1 MGDEKTFHGNKKTSQ
16 QSRLVILKI
25 FVLLEEDAKMDEK
38 PKKTMQMLDTVFKQ
52 EIQNSLLI
60 AIMAITNL
68 QVKSR
73 VNHIK
78 SFH

>member
-1 MGDEKTFHGNKKTSQ
+1 
-16 QSRLVILKI
+16 
-25 FVLLEEDAKMDEK
+25 MDEK

-60 AIMAITNL
+60 VIMAITNL